1 MVKQVGTNVF
11 YGQLTSR
18 MRETSA
24 QVSDAQ
30 LKASTGKN
38 SQTYSGYGAGA
49 KPIVTLTHKKDSM
62 DRHISDNQYKIGR
75 QDIMVATMRGLLDI
89 TSDFRTK
96 LASLRS
102 ATPLEP
108 SVFQGLVERGLDH
121 VQALLNK
128 TDNGEYLFAGSL
140 NIAPVDLT
148 KMPESVGSN
157 SGPILTY
164 YQGNDDE
171 LVVQI
176 ADGLNINYGV
186 RANEPGIEK
195 IIRAMKMSLDQ
206 DMGSDMNSSLL
217 TQSMELA
224 EKATTEISQ
233 ILAKIA
239 ENQRYVIDINEQIKD
254 DKVYVEQT
262 LSVMQDADLP
272 EVLTD
277 LARHQT
283 QLMALYMAMTSKKVS
298 LVDYMR

>member
-1 MVKQVGTNVF
+1 MVKQIGTNVF

-38 SQTYSGYGAGA
+38 SQTYSGYGASA

-62 DRHISDNQYKIGR
+62 DRYISDNQYKIGR

-89 TSDFRTK
+89 TADFRTK

-121 VQALLNK
+121 VQSLLNK

-148 KMPESVGSN
+148 KLPDSIGSN
-157 SGPILTY
+157 SGAVFTY

-171 LVVQI
+171 LVIQI

-217 TQSMELA
+217 TQSMDLA

-239 ENQRYVIDINEQIKD
+239 ENQKYVIDINEQIKD